1 MRRERTRPRRGAYGW
16 SRVAV
21 AHGSANPADGTGW
34 PHNRRSSGTIAHL
47 ALLEFQELATPASSR
62 FMRSRMSAASYY
74 VGSSRPVTSR
84 NRCAESRHHRR
95 SKARTRRRSRRR
107 ALTPVVLLI
116 ADAPCPLGGP
126 MAQRRLAALLLDAS
140 APSTGTRCRALQLED
155 LCPWLTRHNR
165 APNNTSSAHRRAH
178 IGTYGALN
186 RSDAGDQPSLGS
198 GSRLMRS

>member
-107 ALTPVVLLI
+107 ALAPVVLLI
-116 ADAPCPLGGP
+116 ADAPRPFYTGENLLPHCARRASRKLLVVALS
-126 MAQRRLAALLLDAS
+126 AQRIGPQPEQDHRQ
-140 APSTGTRCRALQLED
+140 APRHPSPRCAVRG
-155 LCPWLTRHNR
+155 HG
-165 APNNTSSAHRRAH
+165 H
-178 IGTYGALN
+178 I
-186 RSDAGDQPSLGS
+186 RSPER
-198 GSRLMRS
+198 SRGGLKRQGLRKR